1 MYSRVRPAGRGTITA
16 MASISV
22 PIDDETLERLEAYA
36 RERSLRPADLLR
48 AYAEYLAEADES
60 GTEDDIPVKGI
71 MRLLEIGG
79 SFDWLKDEPD
89 LYGAVPLEPF
99 G

>member
-1 MYSRVRPAGRGTITA
+1 

-22 PIDDETLERLEAYA
+22 PIDDETLGRLEAYA
-36 RERSLRPADLLR
+36 RERSVRPEDLLR
-48 AYAEYLAEADES
+48 AYAEYLAEAEDPDAA
-60 GTEDDIPVKGI
+60 EDDIPVKGI
-71 MRLLEIGG
+71 MRLLEMSG

-89 LYGAVPLEPF
+89 LYEDVKLEPF

>member
-1 MYSRVRPAGRGTITA
+1 

-22 PIDDETLERLEAYA
+22 PIDDATLERLEAYA
-36 RERSLRPADLLR
+36 RERSVRPEDLLR
-48 AYAEYLAEADES
+48 AYAEYITDADEPDTS
-60 GTEDDIPVKGI
+60 EDDIPAKGI

-79 SFDWLKDEPD
+79 SFGWLKDEPD
-89 LYGAVPLEPF
+89 LYENVKLEPF